1 MSELEKSRKSTYDL
15 KILGWIMGFLG
26 KYRGYF
32 ALSLLLMMATAAL
45 EITVPYLI
53 KIAVDDYIYPTWN
66 KAEGGIEAERALSG
80 LGAKSTLA
88 LADGGF
94 LVDFSKLSSSE
105 KDRIERSGVE
115 FSETKYIVVD
125 PGEFGGDEKQ
135 EVLGIIAQNAS
146 LFGEAEGVAFL
157 AHSDLE
163 SLAKEEVS
171 LLRSKQTKK
180 LKTLALY
187 VVLSVIGIFIFTASF
202 TYLLHYSGQRI
213 MHDMRNHTLSHILSL
228 PQQYFD
234 KNPVGRITTRV
245 TNDVNAINEM
255 YTSVLI
261 HFIKDV
267 IIIIGTLVIMFRMNV
282 GLTLIIVALTVFL
295 AFTVSI
301 FRMKLRLVYRE
312 IRRTIGKLN
321 AFVAESMRGIVLL
334 KLYGK
339 EKRNFEKFWEV
350 NTENYRAN
358 IQQLWVY
365 VFFRPSIE
373 YVGIAAT
380 GIILWY
386 GAIGVMNLDLSLGAL
401 LAFLY
406 YVRMIFKPI
415 QELSEKFNVFQ
426 SAVAASENLYDTL
439 AEKPEVS
446 GSLVPAT
453 TEGSLEF
460 RGVWFSYNELE
471 WVLKDASFTIKPGES
486 TALVGITGA
495 GKTTIVNL
503 ILKFYK
509 PQRGQ
514 IFFNGVDVEE
524 LSNRYLRSNI
534 TAIFQDLFL
543 FEKDVSDERDERD
556 GPAAETVKLS
566 SGETQARSIEKAVR
580 KNSKLLIMDEATS
593 HLDAETEERIQEV
606 IRKNAGSQA
615 RLVITHKLSTLKN
628 VDNVIVIHKGEVVEQ
643 GTHEALIQNKN
654 IYHTLYEF
662 LRKTAADPLPGSGA

>member
-1 MSELEKSRKSTYDL
+1 MSELEKNRKSTYDL
-15 KILGWIMGFLG
+15 KILGWILGFLG

-32 ALSLLLMMATAAL
+32 ALSLLLMIATAAL

-53 KIAVDDYIYPTWN
+53 KVAVDDYIYPTWSR
-66 KAEGGIEAERALSG
+66 AEGGEEAERALSG
-80 LGAKSTLA
+80 LGTESTLA

-94 LVDFSKLSSSE
+94 LIDFSKLSSSE

-115 FSETKYIVVD
+115 FSETKYIVVN
-125 PGEFGGDEKQ
+125 PGEFEEGKKQ
-135 EVLGIIAQNAS
+135 EVLGIIARNAS
-146 LFGEAEGVAFL
+146 LFEETEGVAFL
-157 AHSDLE
+157 AHSNLE
-163 SLAKEEVS
+163 SLAKEEVL
-171 LLRSKQTKK
+171 LLRSKQTER

-187 VVLSVIGIFIFTASF
+187 VVLSVVGVFIFTSSF
-202 TYLLHYSGQRI
+202 NYILHYSGQKI
-213 MHDMRNHTLSHILSL
+213 MHDMRSHTLSHILSL

-234 KNPVGRITTRV
+234 RNPVGRITTRV

-267 IIIIGTLVIMFRMNV
+267 IIIIGTLVIMFKMNV
-282 GLTLIIVALTVFL
+282 GLTLIILALTVFL

-365 VFFRPSIE
+365 VIFRPSIE

-439 AEKPEVS
+439 AEEPEVS
-446 GSLVPAT
+446 GSLVPAK

-503 ILKFYK
+503 LLKFYK

-514 IFFNGVDVEE
+514 ILFNGVNIEE
-524 LSNRYLRSNI
+524 LSNKYLRSNI

-543 FEKDVSDERDERD
+543 FEKDVSDERDGRD
-556 GPAAETVKLS
+556 GPAAEAQKLS

-593 HLDAETEERIQEV
+593 HLDAETEKRIQEV
-606 IRKNAGSQA
+606 IRSNSGSQT

-643 GTHEALIQNKN
+643 GTHEKLIQNKN
-654 IYHTLYEF
+654 IYQTLYEF

>member
-1 MSELEKSRKSTYDL
+1 MSELEKNRKSTYDL
-15 KILGWIMGFLG
+15 KILGWILGFLG

-32 ALSLLLMMATAAL
+32 ALSLLLMIATAAL
-45 EITVPYLI
+45 EITVPYLV
-53 KIAVDDYIYPTWN
+53 KVAVDDYIYPTWSR
-66 KAEGGIEAERALSG
+66 AEGGEETERTLSG
-80 LGAKSTLA
+80 LGAGPTLA

-94 LVDFSKLSSSE
+94 LVDFSKLSSSD

-115 FSETKYIVVD
+115 FSGTKYVVVD
-125 PGEFGGDEKQ
+125 PGEFEGDEKQ
-135 EVLGIIAQNAS
+135 QVLGIIARNAS
-146 LFGEAEGVAFL
+146 LFEETEGVAFL

-163 SLAKEEVS
+163 SLGKEEVS
-171 LLRSKQTKK
+171 LLRSQQTRR

-187 VVLSVIGIFIFTASF
+187 VVLSVIGIFIFTSSF
-202 TYLLHYSGQRI
+202 TYILHYSGQKI
-213 MHDMRNHTLSHILSL
+213 MHDMRSHTLSHIFSL

-234 KNPVGRITTRV
+234 RNPVGRITTRV

-261 HFIKDV
+261 HFIKDI
-267 IIIIGTLVIMFRMNV
+267 IIIIGTLVIMFKMNV
-282 GLTLIIVALTVFL
+282 ELTLIIVALTVFL

-358 IQQLWVY
+358 IQQLWIY
-365 VFFRPSIE
+365 VIFRPSIE

-446 GSLVPAT
+446 GSLVPAA

-460 RGVWFSYNELE
+460 RGIWFSYNERE
-471 WVLKDASFTIKPGES
+471 WVLKDASFVIKPGES
-486 TALVGITGA
+486 AALVGITGA

-514 IFFNGVDVEE
+514 ILFNGVDIEE
-524 LSNRYLRSNI
+524 LSNKYLRSNI

-543 FEKDVSDERDERD
+543 FEKDISDERGVKD
-556 GPAAETVKLS
+556 GPAAETEKLS

-593 HLDAETEERIQEV
+593 HLDAQTEERIQEV
-606 IRKNAGSQA
+606 IRSNAGSQT

-628 VDNVIVIHKGEVVEQ
+628 VDNVIVIHRGEVVEQ
-643 GTHEALIQNKN
+643 GTHEKLIQNKN

-662 LRKTAADPLPGSGA
+662 LRKTAPDPLPGSGA